1 MPIDNNT
8 KMCRAVEYFTQKEI
22 MDNYSSGE
30 IYSDILWQ
38 LQDKQQLGKWK
49 LDGKLAEETEE
60 LILHIV
66 EDVCINHPNYAIR
79 QKLRAGKLLVNKDSE
94 NKGFLVYNPLKLDQI
109 KISHR
114 SLYNLLT
121 PFEIKKKLYHCK
133 FDWDPYSKIK
143 LSKRKD
149 GLWDFNQYQP
159 AKWMGDDFYTPDFIF
174 PNNEL
179 PEIYKVFFMHLV
191 DNDKKSFDYVLNW
204 LAQVVQPNKRNFC
217 ILTTIGQQG
226 VGKGI
231 LGEIMMNLVNIENFS
246 GTSQKAISGTFNK
259 QLLYKLVVYINE
271 IEVKTISDENRL
283 KGYIDETVEIE
294 AKHVDAMT
302 IQNHANLYISTNNE
316 DALRLT
322 ADDRRFSI
330 VNLTKTKMT
339 PEYWEN
345 ISNGTSI
352 PDLFAL
358 KNIKKLGNFLMNKEV
373 DSKQMVK
380 PLKTLLTE
388 EIREASLK
396 IWEHWV
402 IHDLC
407 WEKAG
412 TEMPLSDV
420 SDLIESKFGSRTRP
434 STYAMRKLEKVYPN
448 KFSLKRKQLPNGKR
462 EWYICFNQK
471 DKK

>member
-1 MPIDNNT
+1 MIVS
-8 KMCRAVEYFTQKEI
+8 KVLVYEVEKQTEEDI
-22 MDNYSSGE
+22 VCGYSSFE
-30 IYSDILWQ
+30 IHNAIL
-38 LQDKQQLGKWK
+38 DKIEDKGQLGTWKSPEK
-49 LDGKLAEETEE
+49 LDEKLKEF
-60 LILHIV
+60 IRHIV
-66 EDVCINHPNYAIR
+66 KDLCDSHPNYKLR
-79 QKLRAGKLLVNKDSE
+79 QKLRAGKLLVNKESE
-94 NKGFLVYNPLKLDQI
+94 NKGFLVYNPLKLDQF

-114 SLYNLLT
+114 SLYALL
-121 PFEIKKKLYHCK
+121 PPSKIKKKLYHCK
-133 FDWDPYSKIK
+133 FDWNPYSKKK
-143 LSKRKD
+143 LSERKD

-159 AKWMGDDFYTPDFIF
+159 AKWMGEDFYKPDFVF
-174 PNNEL
+174 PKEEL
-179 PEIYKVFFMHLV
+179 PEIYKIFFMHLV
-191 DNDKKSFDYVLNW
+191 DNDEKSFNYILNW

-231 LGEIMMNLVNIENFS
+231 LGEIMMNLVDIDNFS

-259 QLLYKLVVYINE
+259 QLLYKLIVYINE

-294 AKHVDAMT
+294 AKHVDAVT

-330 VNLTKTKMT
+330 VNLTKIKMT
-339 PEYWEN
+339 PEYWED
-345 ISNGTSI
+345 ISKGTSI
-352 PDLFAL
+352 PDLFTL
-358 KNIKKLGNFLMNKEV
+358 KNIKKLGNFLMNKKVNTKE
-373 DSKQMVK
+373 MVK

-407 WEKAG
+407 WEKSNKDL
-412 TEMPLSDV
+412 PLSEV

-448 KFSLKRKQLPNGKR
+448 KFSLIRKRLSNGKR
-462 EWYICFNQK
+462 EWYVHFNQK
-471 DKK
+471 DEK

>member
-1 MPIDNNT
+1 
-8 KMCRAVEYFTQKEI
+8 
-22 MDNYSSGE
+22 
-30 IYSDILWQ
+30 
-38 LQDKQQLGKWK
+38 
-49 LDGKLAEETEE
+49 
-60 LILHIV
+60 
-66 EDVCINHPNYAIR
+66 
-79 QKLRAGKLLVNKDSE
+79 
-94 NKGFLVYNPLKLDQI
+94 
-109 KISHR
+109 
-114 SLYNLLT
+114 
-121 PFEIKKKLYHCK
+121 
-133 FDWDPYSKIK
+133 
-143 LSKRKD
+143 
-149 GLWDFNQYQP
+149 
-159 AKWMGDDFYTPDFIF
+159 
-174 PNNEL
+174 
-179 PEIYKVFFMHLV
+179 
-191 DNDKKSFDYVLNW
+191 

-330 VNLTKTKMT
+330 VNLTKVKMT
-339 PEYWEN
+339 PEYWEG

-352 PDLFAL
+352 PDLFNL
-358 KNIKKLGNFLMNKEV
+358 SNIKKLGNFLMNKEV

-407 WEKAG
+407 WEKSD
-412 TEMPLSDV
+412 TELPLSDV

-448 KFSLKRKQLPNGKR
+448 KFSLVRKRLPNGKR
-462 EWYICFNQK
+462 EWYISFNKK
-471 DKK
+471 DEK